1 MIPLV
6 KKYNLT
12 VNIVANAGVWLS
24 NSFRS
29 KFCLQFENKIKT
41 SWVPKIWDPQK
52 PTTKYF
58 GPRNTHEGTIAQYH
72 QTPETHNAT

>member
-1 MIPLV
+1 MIPLL

-29 KFCLQFENKIKT
+29 KFCLQLENKIKT

-52 PTTKYF
+52 PTRKYF
-58 GPRNTHEGTIAQYH
+58 GPTKYT
-72 QTPETHNAT
+72 